1 MDGRMAVARLPPLN
15 GAKTIGMPPTKF
27 DGLTGPSYKLGDT
40 SHPLPNPR
48 ALRPYVDTM
57 SGEVD
62 TWPAHAS
69 GHAVGNVSM
78 MLSKNK
84 SLVIYNDEDF
94 GKPQVI
100 PKPRFLDQLETYL
113 KKELRALGVTEV
125 MPNELRL
132 QAHRE
137 VFEYLIEDFKTYK
150 PLLSAIKNEYEM
162 MLAYQRQ
169 QIRDLEPLKQMLIT
183 VSEQCDQ
190 KIMSIRDEEKQ
201 EMTDLKMEN
210 KNLKE
215 RIQAMNN
222 ERGDLNSQVHKLQE
236 ELAAEY
242 RRYRD
247 ECDAR
252 KMLIEDINEMRAA
265 EIADESK
272 QPTMSG
278 EAVEDDPEMMKIA
291 LRQARIDEK
300 NATTRLND
308 MVANYGDVIPR
319 RDFEALTIKSQKM
332 EEDYTTSKDDF
343 AKLKAEHDALL
354 EMHTKITKQ
363 RDEFY
368 VELETMKRSST
379 PRPDWDK
386 CADFV
391 QGGMGRWKEISQN
404 KSTNECVDVLLNEIA
419 AGGGSDAGG
428 AEYFDGKGTG
438 PEIPAY
444 LRVDGQ
450 VRNRRLGKRDCSLI
464 IRDIWREKA
473 ANDAGKTD
481 GVRDKMQDFLYEYL
495 SRRFSMEQ
503 MRIEWGYN
511 LEDACTRYAHDE
523 MIGLFQGVLSG
534 EIDEEVYHGTME
546 QIEQLMATY
555 NKIDFDKG
563 NPGKVTKDE
572 LRQGLKE
579 VFPTIDPEMI
589 VAIIT
594 AAEVELDAR
603 DKDEVEYQE
612 MFKEDDEGRT
622 GPFLDEVRKWIKQE
636 KNNYAED
643 VKQQLSDLK
652 TVSVDELKRGLSLAD
667 PEIDNKTMDKYVLW
681 VFDTTPEKIAEVES
695 IELSKV
701 ISRLQNGNVR
711 RSGRKF

>member
-1 MDGRMAVARLPPLN
+1 MAVARLPPLN
-15 GAKTIGMPPTKF
+15 GARTIGVPPSKF
-27 DGLTGPSYKLGDT
+27 EGLTGPTYKLGDT
-40 SHPLPNPR
+40 THPLPNPR
-48 ALRPYVDTM
+48 SLRPYVDTK

-84 SLVIYNDEDF
+84 SLVLYNDEEM

-162 MLAYQRQ
+162 MLSYQRQ

-190 KIMSIRDEEKQ
+190 KIMAIREEEKQ
-201 EMTDLKMEN
+201 EMTDLKNDN
-210 KNLKE
+210 KGLKE
-215 RIQAMNN
+215 KIQAMNN
-222 ERGDLNSQVHKLQE
+222 ERGDLQMQVFKLQE

-265 EIADESK
+265 EMADESK

-278 EAVEDDPEMMKIA
+278 DSVEDDPEMMKIA
-291 LRQARIDEK
+291 LRQARLDEK
-300 NATTRLND
+300 NATKRLND
-308 MVANYGDVIPR
+308 MIANYGDVIPR
-319 RDFEALTIKSQKM
+319 RDFEALTVKHQKL
-332 EEDYTTSKDDF
+332 EEEFGTSKDDF
-343 AKLKAEHDALL
+343 LKLKAEHDALL
-354 EMHTKITKQ
+354 EMHSKITKQ

-391 QGGMGRWKEISQN
+391 NGGMARWKELSHN

-444 LRVDGQ
+444 LRFNGH
-450 VRNRRLGKRDCSLI
+450 VRNRRLGKRDCSLLV
-464 IRDIWREKA
+464 RDIWREKA

-481 GVRDKMQDFLYEYL
+481 GIRDKMADFLYEYL
-495 SRRFSMEQ
+495 SRRFAMEQ

-523 MIGLFQGVLSG
+523 MIGLFRAVLSN
-534 EIDEEVYHGTME
+534 ETDEEVYHGTME
-546 QIEQLMATY
+546 QIEELMTAF
-555 NKIDFDKG
+555 NKIDLNKG
-563 NPGKVTKDE
+563 NSGKITKEE

-579 VFPTIDPEMI
+579 VFPLIDPESI
-589 VAIIT
+589 VAVIT
-594 AAEVELDAR
+594 AAEVELDAK
-603 DKDEVEYQE
+603 DTDEVNYQE

-622 GPFLDEVRKWIKQE
+622 GPFLDEVRKWMKQD
-636 KNNYAED
+636 KMNYVED
-643 VKQQLSDLK
+643 IKQQLVDLK
-652 TVSVDELKRGLSLAD
+652 TVSVDDLKRALSLAD

-681 VFDTTPEKIAEVES
+681 VFSTTAEHIKEVES
-695 IELSKV
+695 LELSKV
-701 ISRLQNGNVR
+701 IDRLQNGSIR